1 MVGLGVNTIAISM
14 QLRSKVGL
22 EAQKLKCNCVLG
34 YQQYFDV
41 EGDSGI
47 VGRAVGTACMY
58 V

>member
-47 VGRAVGTACMY
+47 VGGAVG
-58 V
+58 